1 MFKYE
6 NHDIFDHDTS
16 VFKFEFFFPK
26 LSLYHG
32 SNDVMYV
39 IVTFFCIGS
48 RYTLV
53 RNQEY
58 NIKINSKLTLF
69 RSTENY

>member
-1 MFKYE
+1 
-6 NHDIFDHDTS
+6 
-16 VFKFEFFFPK
+16 
-26 LSLYHG
+26 
-32 SNDVMYV
+32 MYV

-69 RSTENY
+69 RLTENY